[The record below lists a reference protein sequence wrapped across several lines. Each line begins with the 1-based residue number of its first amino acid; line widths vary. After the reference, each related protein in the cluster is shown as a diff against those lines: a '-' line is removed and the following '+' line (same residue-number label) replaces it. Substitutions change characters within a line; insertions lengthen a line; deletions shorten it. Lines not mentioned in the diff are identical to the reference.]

1 MYVYVD
7 MANWHKAHIER
18 KQESGQKI
26 KWNKQKL
33 LGQSQVRRCYGCLS
47 AVFYFLFY
55 HWVNNLTKSVATL
68 NVFCYTTTISL
79 NLFKDSIYGEK
90 FKENEANVF
99 IGLTVNWFRSALLAA
114 AFLVQLL
121 LSLSPLIRLTDFTQC
136 KLTAANYAK
145 VKRNTNRYVHKRT
158 HTHTYVFWVFAVF
171 FLLLCSCLCCVV
183 AEYSSPLTQMTKEN
197 THTHMFVS
205 MHIRIEYLFWL
216 SKTFME
222 IRKCLPR

>member
-1 MYVYVD
+1 MVV
-7 MANWHKAHIER
+7 
-18 KQESGQKI
+18 S
-26 KWNKQKL
+26 L
-33 LGQSQVRRCYGCLS
+33 LS
-47 AVFYFLFY
+47 FILFY

-79 NLFKDSIYGEK
+79 NLFKDSTYGEK

-158 HTHTYVFWVFAVF
+158 HIHMYFECLLRSFYFYAAVYVV
-171 FLLLCSCLCCVV
+171 LLLNIRPHWRKWL
-183 AEYSSPLTQMTKEN
+183 KK
-197 THTHMFVS
+197 THTHICLYLCIYVLSIYFDYRKLSWKFVS
-205 MHIRIEYLFWL
+205 VCRDKDGENKL
-216 SKTFME
+216 KTQG
-222 IRKCLPR
+222 KW